1 MAQPKEGDKVK
12 VHYTGKY
19 EDDEV
24 FDSSE
29 NRHPLEFT
37 IGSGSVVSG
46 FEKGVMGMEVGEK
59 KTITIPPEEAYG
71 AIRKELV
78 RTFEKSRLPKDILP
92 WVGKKLRIP
101 RKEGGVIN
109 AVVAA
114 MDEDTVTLDANHA
127 LAGKTLI
134 FDLQL
139 VEIV

>member
-12 VHYTGKY
+12 VHYIGKY

-29 NRHPLEFT
+29 NREPLEFT
-37 IGSGSVVSG
+37 IGSGSVIAG

-71 AIRKELV
+71 PKRKELV
-78 RTFEKSRLPKDILP
+78 RTFEMSQLPKDILP
-92 WVGKKLRIP
+92 WVGKKLNFP
-101 RKEGGVIN
+101 RPDGRVIQ
-109 AVVAA
+109 AVVTH
-114 MDEDTVTLDANHA
+114 MDDDTVTLDANHD

-139 VEIV
+139 VEIG